1 MAWLIEI
8 IKFILKLI
16 IPTIIA
22 EIIEYLK
29 DGKEISDW
37 KNSEWA
43 KIEAAAIKYKEEL
56 KEAGN
61 DEQAQKDAFDKLL
74 NSSR

>member
-1 MAWLIEI
+1 MTWLMEI
-8 IKFILKLI
+8 LKFVLKLI

-22 EIIEYLK
+22 EIVEYLK
-29 DGKEISDW
+29 DGKEMSDW

-43 KIEAAAIKYKEEL
+43 KIEKAANKFKEEM